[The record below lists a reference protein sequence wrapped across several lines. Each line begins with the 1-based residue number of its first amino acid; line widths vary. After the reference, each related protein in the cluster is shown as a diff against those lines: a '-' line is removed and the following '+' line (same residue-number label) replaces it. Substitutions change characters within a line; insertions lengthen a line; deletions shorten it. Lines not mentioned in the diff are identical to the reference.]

1 MIITPY
7 KGRSL
12 SRTLLSQTADDLLE
26 IQDVDAV
33 FVIAKDT
40 EGLTCISARSNGKV
54 NVQVIME
61 AMKGGGHMTAAA
73 VQRANS
79 SVDDMKKELI
89 TVLNGYFKEAQDEG
103 NTEK

>member
-1 MIITPY
+1 
-7 KGRSL
+7 
-12 SRTLLSQTADDLLE
+12 
-26 IQDVDAV
+26 
-33 FVIAKDT
+33 
-40 EGLTCISARSNGKV
+40 
-54 NVQVIME
+54 ME

-73 VQRANS
+73 VQRTNS